1 MSFLFPLGF
10 LLSGLALPILA
21 MYFLRIRRRKVRV
34 PSLMLWHAMQQS
46 ERLASPFDK
55 FKKHLLLLL
64 QLLLLLLLV
73 LALTRP
79 YLQTEAS
86 AFRSVVLVVDTSAS
100 MGAVDER
107 PNRLAAAIAR
117 ATEVTGELGPSDEV
131 MLIEAGPRTEVR
143 VPFTRDE
150 ALVDNAL
157 ADLEVSEAEGALRE
171 GLQLGL
177 SLARSRPDVEVV
189 VLSDGAGED
198 LSSLPTGGA
207 TVTYLRIG
215 KRDDNAGILALDL
228 RRSPVSEL
236 DRQLFV
242 TVEHYGNKAVDAT
255 VEVYLDDE
263 LVGLRNERLEA
274 RAPISMVFDID
285 GSKSGVLRAELDAP
299 GDLLP
304 ADNTAFAVLGQVS
317 ARQVV
322 LVGGDA
328 LTARVLRADPRVDLQ
343 LMSAANAS
351 PATLAGADAVLFGAP
366 VPDDLDALDGLNYAV
381 LSSRYGGPAELGDDL
396 DLPRI
401 VGWQRTHPVLR
412 FVDLQGVTI
421 ARAASVGNT
430 AGLVPIVDGD
440 GGPLVLAGERKGGR
454 VMQLAFDP
462 FQSDLPMRVAWPVMV
477 LNTVGWLT
485 EETAGAS
492 DALLLPAG
500 APYLRKVAGTADSVK
515 VRGPDGALTANINDG
530 VLRIVDT
537 DRVGIYRVQGG
548 GLDVA
553 FAANLLSEKES
564 RIAPLAALSL
574 GDQTQ
579 AVAQAAVVS
588 GRREIWRPLLALAL
602 VLLLLEWFAWN
613 RRSRA

>member
-10 LLSGLALPILA
+10 GLSALALPIVA
-21 MYFLRIRRRKVRV
+21 MYFLRIRRRRVRV
-34 PSLMLWHAMQQS
+34 PSLMLWHALQRS
-46 ERLASPFDK
+46 ERLASPFDR
-55 FKKHLLLLL
+55 FRKHLLLLL
-64 QLLLLLLLV
+64 QLLLLAALV

-86 AFRSVVLVVDTSAS
+86 AFRSIVLVVDTSAS
-100 MGAVDER
+100 MGATDEKPTRLGAAVDKASEI
-107 PNRLAAAIAR
+107 L
-117 ATEVTGELGPSDEV
+117 GDLGPSDEV

-143 VPFTRDE
+143 MPFTRDE
-150 ALVDNAL
+150 AQVANAL
-157 ADLEVSEAEGALRE
+157 QALAVTEAEGGLRE

-215 KRDDNAGILALDL
+215 KKDDNAGILALDL

-242 TVEHYGNKAVDAT
+242 TVEHFGNTAVDAT
-255 VEVYLDDE
+255 VEVYLDEE
-263 LVGLRNERLEA
+263 LVGLRNERLTA
-274 RAPISMVFDID
+274 RAPVSMVFDVD
-285 GSKSGVLRAELDAP
+285 GSKAGVLRVELDAP

-304 ADNTAFAVLGQVS
+304 ADNVAYAVLGTVS
-317 ARQVV
+317 ARKVV

-328 LTARVLRADPRVDLQ
+328 LTARVLRADPRVDLR
-343 LMSAANAS
+343 LASAATATPAS
-351 PATLAGADAVLFGAP
+351 LAGADAVLFGAP
-366 VPDDLDALDGLNYAV
+366 VPDGMDGLNYAV
-381 LSSRYGGPAELGDDL
+381 LSSRYGGPAELGDPL

-401 VGWQRTHPVLR
+401 LGWQRTHPVLR

-430 AGLVPIVDGD
+430 AGLTPIVDGD
-440 GGPLVLAGERKGGR
+440 GGPLVLAGERGGGR
-454 VMQLAFDP
+454 VLQLAFDP
-462 FQSDLPMRVAWPVMV
+462 FQSDLPMRVAWPVLL

-500 APYLRKVAGTADSVK
+500 APYLRKVASASSTVE
-515 VRGPDGALTANINDG
+515 VRGPHGTVPTTVNDG
-530 VLRIVDT
+530 VLRVVDT
-537 DRVGIYRVQGG
+537 DHVGVYRVTGG

-574 GDQTQ
+574 GADTE
-579 AVAQAAVVS
+579 ATAQANVMS
-588 GRREIWRPLLALAL
+588 GRRELWRPLLAIAL
-602 VLLLLEWFAWN
+602 FLLMLEWFAWN
-613 RRSRA
+613 RRRTA